1 VFIWVRCRNIWLGLV
16 VILKFFFCEQW
27 VQVVFVVTRHGLKG
41 LNQVLFMLLRR
52 GLTSI
57 LVLILVLVVSFY

>member
-1 VFIWVRCRNIWLGLV
+1 MCL
-16 VILKFFFCEQW
+16 E
-27 VQVVFVVTRHGLKG
+27 VVFVVTRHGLKG